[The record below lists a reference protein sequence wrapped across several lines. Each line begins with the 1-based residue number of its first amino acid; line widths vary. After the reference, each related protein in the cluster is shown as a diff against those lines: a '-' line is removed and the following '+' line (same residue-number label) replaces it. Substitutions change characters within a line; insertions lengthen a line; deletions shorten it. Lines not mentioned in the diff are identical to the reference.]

1 MTDSVPPSVPPVQPP
16 EPQITPEQLEMMKR
30 IAKERAIQQVAEQ
43 QRVAAKAQQAPPGM
57 ELSMDGSQFAPP
69 KYPPFQPPRQQ
80 QQPQPQ
86 PQPQVVYVRRPLT
99 VAEIIIVFVISC
111 GIVTGGQLIW
121 QGLTNFLPRVEIR
134 MK

>member
-30 IAKERAIQQVAEQ
+30 IAKERAIQQVA
-43 QRVAAKAQQAPPGM
+43 AKTQQAPPGM

>member
-1 MTDSVPPSVPPVQPP
+1 MIEMSESVPPSIPSAPQIEP
-16 EPQITPEQLEMMKR
+16 PQITPEQLEMMKR
-30 IAKERAIQQVAEQ
+30 MAKERAIQQIAEQ
-43 QRVAAKAQQAPPGM
+43 QRMAGTPPANPM
-57 ELSMDGSQFAPP
+57 V
-69 KYPPFQPPRQQ
+69 QPPVM
-80 QQPQPQ
+80 QQPSA